1 MEEIIKFTNK
11 NLDIKGEL
19 IAISTLRPW
28 INAGRVGSI
37 ALNKLKN
44 ITDAKLVGSLKNPGS
59 FFDFT
64 RYRPRFKY
72 TKDKRKLLI
81 PNIEISLGNHNNKD
95 MSFLFI
101 DIREP
106 HYNAELL
113 IQNLFKVFKEL
124 NIKEYC
130 RIGSMYDSV
139 PHTRPLVVSGSNLR
153 KSKLIRTSN
162 NKYQG
167 PTSIINLL
175 SEKLS
180 KINIETSN
188 LMVHIPQYIQLDND
202 YFASAKI
209 LECLSEIYNLDSSI
223 ADNSFGETQYKDF
236 TESLKFNP
244 ELNKLVSALEKYY
257 DSNFSKP
264 DKNLSDESNDQIT
277 PMSGDLEDFL
287 DSMSSKFE
295 E

>member
-1 MEEIIKFTNK
+1 MES
-11 NLDIKGEL
+11 EL
-19 IAISTLRPW
+19 S
-28 INAGRVGSI
+28 
-37 ALNKLKN
+37 
-44 ITDAKLVGSLKNPGS
+44 
-59 FFDFT
+59 
-64 RYRPRFKY
+64 
-72 TKDKRKLLI
+72 
-81 PNIEISLGNHNNKD
+81 
-95 MSFLFI
+95 
-101 DIREP
+101 
-106 HYNAELL
+106 
-113 IQNLFKVFKEL
+113 
-124 NIKEYC
+124 
-130 RIGSMYDSV
+130 
-139 PHTRPLVVSGSNLR
+139 
-153 KSKLIRTSN
+153 
-162 NKYQG
+162 
-167 PTSIINLL
+167 

-209 LECLSEIYNLDSSI
+209 LECLSEIYELDSSI

-264 DKNLSDESNDQIT
+264 DKNLSDENSDENS
-277 PMSGDLEDFL
+277 PMSDDLEDFL